1 MKFPWNYRRKAG
13 AVDLVNTYI
22 FYFPDNIKLITD
34 ALANGKS
41 INYEFKSIDIDTS
54 LDTQSEVESIDVA
67 IPRNGLRSQETIA
80 SPMSPVESS
89 AGHLYSGCC

>member
-1 MKFPWNYRRKAG
+1 MKFLWNYRRKAG

-22 FYFPDNIKLITD
+22 FYFTDNIKLITD

-67 IPRNGLRSQETIA
+67 IPRNDLRSQETIA
-80 SPMSPVESS
+80 SPMSSVESS